1 MDFRTTTMEWF
12 RRLLY
17 FMNRRKLERELQEEM
32 KAHRE
37 MMSKPKDF
45 GNMLR
50 LREES
55 QDMWG
60 WAWLDD
66 FQRDCVC
73 AFRSLRRTPVFTQ
86 ASILMLAV
94 GIGLNLTVFQLGNSF
109 FLQPLPLRV
118 LDSLVRFD
126 GKSPR
131 LQSTIVPYEAI
142 QFIETH
148 QALLSD
154 VMMKAKTTVLWG
166 DDVQAQPV
174 AFVS

>member
-1 MDFRTTTMEWF
+1 MEWF

-66 FQRDCVC
+66 FQRDCVY
-73 AFRSLRRTPVFTQ
+73 AFRSLTRTPVFTL

-94 GIGLNLTVFQLGNSF
+94 GIGLNLTVFQVGNTF
-109 FLQPLPLRV
+109 FLQPLPLKDLPAARTRTLGA
-118 LDSLVRFD
+118 LDAF
-126 GKSPR
+126 PR
-131 LQSTIVPYEAI
+131 A
-142 QFIETH
+142 
-148 QALLSD
+148 
-154 VMMKAKTTVLWG
+154 W
-166 DDVQAQPV
+166 
-174 AFVS
+174 